1 MKKFIKWTML
11 VYNLLALSFLPL
23 FLTAFLPETS
33 ILWDIAWHLNNWLF
47 MVLVLLIAPFQNYF
61 VPQIVALVLIGLYV
75 NELRLDSYSHSIKAE
90 LPAAVGH
97 CIWTAFSAVYML
109 LTYLAMS
116 ESAGVPLT

>member
-33 ILWDIAWHLNNWLF
+33 IISNIAWHVNNVLF
-47 MVLVLLIAPFQNYF
+47 MVLVLLIIPFQQYF
-61 VPQIVALVLIGLYV
+61 IPQILALVLIGLYV

-90 LPAAVGH
+90 LPAAVGR

>member
-23 FLTAFLPETS
+23 FLMAYLPEMS
-33 ILWDIAWHLNNWLF
+33 ILSNIAWHLNNWLF
-47 MVLVLLIAPFQNYF
+47 MVLVLLIVPLQHFMI
-61 VPQIVALVLIGLYV
+61 PQIIALVLIGLYV
-75 NELRLDSYSHSIKAE
+75 NEFRLDSYSHSIKAE
-90 LPAAVGH
+90 LPAAVGR